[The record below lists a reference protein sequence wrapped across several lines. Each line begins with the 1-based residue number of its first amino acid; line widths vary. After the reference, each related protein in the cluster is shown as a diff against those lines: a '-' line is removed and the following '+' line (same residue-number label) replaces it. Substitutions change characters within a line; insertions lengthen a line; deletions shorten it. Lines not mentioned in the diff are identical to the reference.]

1 MQRTAS
7 ALHLKLSALLLCGL
21 LVGSPVWSQSW
32 PSRQVRIIV
41 AGAAGSSLDI
51 PVRAVGEKLKDRLG
65 QAIIVENRVA
75 AGGTVA
81 TDAVAKA
88 PPDGYTFLMS
98 FNGPLAY
105 GPFLYSKLP
114 YDPQKD
120 LTAVILMG
128 GQPFVLGVPASLA
141 VNNLRDLVEMARAS
155 PGRLNYSSL
164 GNGSGTHITMELL
177 KSQAKIFMV
186 HIPYAGGVAASTAVA
201 TGDVQAHFAPI
212 STIMPHVRAGRVRL
226 IAMSSEK
233 RFSLM
238 PEIPTVAEQG
248 FPGFDS
254 FGWNGILAPAGTPR
268 EIVMRLNREINDV
281 LQLADVRALLTNS
294 QIDIGGGSPEDFAA
308 LIRRESAR
316 WGPVIRATGAKLD

>member
-1 MQRTAS
+1 MRAVLRVAIVLCLLAS
-7 ALHLKLSALLLCGL
+7 GPALGQA
-21 LVGSPVWSQSW
+21 W
-32 PSRQVRIIV
+32 PGRPVRIIV
-41 AGAAGSSLDI
+41 AGAPGSSLDI

-65 QAIIVENRVA
+65 QPVIVENRPA

-81 TDAVAKA
+81 TDAAAKA
-88 PPDGYTFLMS
+88 APDGYTFVMS

-120 LTAVILMG
+120 LAAVIQMG
-128 GQPFVLGVPASLA
+128 GQPFVLGVPASLG
-141 VNNLRDLVEMARAS
+141 VSSIKELVDRARAS

-164 GNGSGTHITMELL
+164 GSGSGTHITMELL

-186 HIPYAGGVAASTAVA
+186 HIPYAGGPAAATAVA
-201 TGDVQAHFAPI
+201 TGEVQAHFAPI
-212 STIMPHVRAGRVRL
+212 ATIMPHVRAGRVKL

-233 RFSLM
+233 RFSHM

-254 FGWNGILAPAGTPR
+254 YGWNGILAPAGTPR
-268 EIVMRLNREINDV
+268 EIILRLNREINEV
-281 LQLADVRALLTNS
+281 LQLSDVKTLLNNTH
-294 QIDIGGGSPEDFAA
+294 IEIAGGTPEQFAA
-308 LIRRESAR
+308 LIKRETER
-316 WGPVIRATGAKLD
+316 WGPVIRATGARLD

>member
-1 MQRTAS
+1 V
-7 ALHLKLSALLLCGL
+7 KKL
-21 LVGSPVWSQSW
+21 LVLSIVVLGCGAAWAQSW
-32 PSRQVRIIV
+32 PAKPLRIIV

-51 PVRAVGEKLKDRLG
+51 PVRAVAEKLKDRLA
-65 QAIIVENRVA
+65 QPIVVENRVA

-88 PPDGYTFLMS
+88 APDGYTFVMS

-120 LTAVILMG
+120 LAAVILMG
-128 GQPFVLGVPASLA
+128 GQPFVLGVPA
-141 VNNLRDLVEMARAS
+141 NLGVDNLQDLVEMARAN

-177 KSQAKIFMV
+177 KSQAKIFMLHV
-186 HIPYAGGVAASTAVA
+186 PYAGGVAASTAVA

-212 STIMPHVRAGRVRL
+212 STIMPHVRAGRVKL

-233 RFSLM
+233 RFALL
-238 PEIPTVAEQG
+238 PDIPTVAEQG
-248 FPGFDS
+248 FSGFDS
-254 FGWNGILAPAGTPR
+254 FGWNGILAPAATPR
-268 EIVMRLNREINDV
+268 DITVRLNREINEIF
-281 LQLADVRALLTNS
+281 QLADIRTLLANN
-294 QIDIGGGSPEDFAA
+294 QIAVGGGTPEDFAA
-308 LIRRESAR
+308 LIKREAER

>member
-1 MQRTAS
+1 MVA
-7 ALHLKLSALLLCGL
+7 GL
-21 LVGSPVWSQSW
+21 LVAAAALAQPW
-32 PSRQVRIIV
+32 PARPVRIIV
-41 AGAAGSSLDI
+41 AGAPGSSLDI

-65 QAIIVENRVA
+65 QPIVVENRVA

-88 PPDGYTFLMS
+88 APDGYTLVMS

-120 LTAVILMG
+120 LAAVILMG
-128 GQPFVLGVPASLA
+128 GQPFVLGVPSSLG
-141 VNNLRDLVEMARAS
+141 VGSLKELVEMARAS

-177 KSQAKIFMV
+177 KSQAQIYML

-212 STIMPHVRAGRVRL
+212 STIMPHVRAGRVKL

-233 RFSLM
+233 RFTLL

-268 EIVMRLNREINDV
+268 EVIMRLNQEINQIF
-281 LQLADVRALLTNS
+281 QLSDVRTLLGNN
-294 QIDIGGGSPEDFAA
+294 QIEIGGGTPEEFAA
-308 LIRRESAR
+308 LIRRETER
-316 WGPVIRATGAKLD
+316 WGPVIRATGARLD

>member
-1 MQRTAS
+1 MKS
-7 ALHLKLSALLLCGL
+7 LLL
-21 LVGSPVWSQSW
+21 LVMLTCAAAHGQSW
-32 PSRQVRIIV
+32 PTKPVRIIV
-41 AGAAGSSLDI
+41 AGAPGSSLDI

-65 QAIIVENRVA
+65 QAIVVENRVA

-81 TDAVAKA
+81 TEAVAKA
-88 PPDGYTFLMS
+88 PPDGYTFGMS

-105 GPFLYSKLP
+105 GPFLYSRLP

-120 LTAVILMG
+120 LAPVVLMG
-128 GQPFVLGVPASLA
+128 GQPFVLAVPATLGVSSLKE
-141 VNNLRDLVEMARAS
+141 LLEMARAN

-177 KSQAKIFMV
+177 KSQARIFMV
-186 HIPYAGGVAASTAVA
+186 HIPYAGGVAAATAVA

-212 STIMPHVRAGRVRL
+212 STVMPHVRAGRARL

-233 RFSLM
+233 RFALM
-238 PEIPTVAEQG
+238 PEVPTVAEQG

-254 FGWNGILAPAGTPR
+254 FGWNGIIAPAGTPR
-268 EIVMRLNREINDV
+268 DVILRLNREINDV
-281 LQLADVRALLTNS
+281 FQLGDIRTLLASS
-294 QIDIGGGSPEDFAA
+294 QIEVGGGTPEAFGA
-308 LIRRESAR
+308 LIKRETER

>member
-1 MQRTAS
+1 MKILFLVLSVFVSAS
-7 ALHLKLSALLLCGL
+7 AWA
-21 LVGSPVWSQSW
+21 QSW
-32 PSRQVRIIV
+32 PSRPVRIIV

-65 QAIIVENRVA
+65 QPIVVENRVA

-81 TDAVAKA
+81 TDAVAKSA
-88 PPDGYTFLMS
+88 PDGYTFLMS

-120 LTAVILMG
+120 LAAVILMG
-128 GQPFVLGVPASLA
+128 GQPFVLGVPATLNVGSLKE
-141 VNNLRDLVEMARAS
+141 LIDLARAN

-186 HIPYAGGVAASTAVA
+186 HIPYAGGVAASTALA

-212 STIMPHVRAGRVRL
+212 PTVMPHVRAGRVRL

-233 RFSLM
+233 RFALF
-238 PEIPTVAEQG
+238 PDIPTVAEQG

-268 EIVMRLNREINDV
+268 EIIVRLNREINEIF
-281 LQLADVRALLTNS
+281 QLADIRTLLNNS
-294 QIDIGGGSPEDFAA
+294 QIQIGGGTPEEFAA
-308 LIRRESAR
+308 LIRREAER

>member
-1 MQRTAS
+1 MQRAAF
-7 ALHLKLSALLLCGL
+7 ALYLIFLLAGPAW
-21 LVGSPVWSQSW
+21 GQQW
-32 PSRQVRIIV
+32 PTKPLRIIV

-65 QAIIVENRVA
+65 QPVVVENRVA

-81 TDAVAKA
+81 TDAVAKSA
-88 PPDGYTFLMS
+88 PDGYTFLMS

-120 LTAVILMG
+120 LAAVIQMG
-128 GQPFVLGVPASLA
+128 GQPFALGVPASLGIGS
-141 VNNLRDLVEMARAS
+141 LRELVEMARAS

-177 KSQAKIFMV
+177 KSRAKMFML
-186 HIPYAGGVAASTAVA
+186 HIPYAGGVAAATAVA

-212 STIMPHVRAGRVRL
+212 PTIMPHVRAGRVKL
-226 IAMSSEK
+226 IAMSSER
-233 RFSLM
+233 RFALM
-238 PEIPTVAEQG
+238 PEVPTVAEQG

-254 FGWNGILAPAGTPR
+254 YGWNGILAPAGTPR
-268 EIVMRLNREINDV
+268 EIIVRLNREINEV
-281 LQLADVRALLTNS
+281 LQLPDIRTLLANQ
-294 QIDIGGGSPEDFAA
+294 QIEIAGGTPEAFAE
-308 LIRRESAR
+308 LIKRETRR
-316 WGPVIRATGAKLD
+316 WGPVIQAVGARLD

>member
-1 MQRTAS
+1 VLGGTAS
-7 ALHLKLSALLLCGL
+7 AQA
-21 LVGSPVWSQSW
+21 W
-32 PSRQVRIIV
+32 PTKPVRIIV
-41 AGAAGSSLDI
+41 AGAPGSSLDI

-65 QAIIVENRVA
+65 QPIVVENRVA

-81 TDAVAKA
+81 TDAAAKA
-88 PPDGYTFLMS
+88 APDGYTFVMS

-120 LTAVILMG
+120 LAAVILMG
-128 GQPFVLGVPASLA
+128 GQPFVLGVPAGLGINSLKE
-141 VNNLRDLVEMARAS
+141 LVDTAKAN

-186 HIPYAGGVAASTAVA
+186 HIPYAGGVAAATAVA

-212 STIMPHVRAGRVRL
+212 STIMPHVRGGRVKL

-233 RFSLM
+233 RFALL
-238 PEIPTVAEQG
+238 PDIPTVAEQG

-254 FGWNGILAPAGTPR
+254 FGWNGILAPAATPR
-268 EIVMRLNREINDV
+268 EIIGRLNREINEIF
-281 LQLADVRALLTNS
+281 QLADIRALLASN
-294 QIDIGGGSPEDFAA
+294 QIQIGGGTPEEFAA
-308 LIRRESAR
+308 LIKRETER

>member
-1 MQRTAS
+1 VKVS
-7 ALHLKLSALLLCGL
+7 ILLLHLVCSCAIA
-21 LVGSPVWSQSW
+21 QTW
-32 PSRQVRIIV
+32 PSKPVRIIV
-41 AGAAGSSLDI
+41 AGAPGSSLDI

-65 QAIIVENRVA
+65 QPIVVENRVA

-81 TDAVAKA
+81 TDAAAKA
-88 PPDGYTFLMS
+88 PPDGYTFVMS

-120 LTAVILMG
+120 LAAVILMG
-128 GQPFVLGVPASLA
+128 GQPFVLAVPAALGISTLK
-141 VNNLRDLVEMARAS
+141 DLVEMARKN

-177 KSQAKIFMV
+177 KSRAKIFMV
-186 HIPYAGGVAASTAVA
+186 HVPYAGGVAAATAVA
-201 TGDVQAHFAPI
+201 TDDVQAHFAPI
-212 STIMPHVRAGRVRL
+212 STIMPHVRAGRVKL

-233 RFSLM
+233 RFALM
-238 PEIPTVAEQG
+238 PEVPTVAEQG

-254 FGWNGILAPAGTPR
+254 FGWNGILAPAATPR
-268 EIVMRLNREINDV
+268 EIIGRLNREINEV
-281 LQLADVRALLTNS
+281 LQLADVRSILHNN
-294 QIDIGGGSPEDFAA
+294 QIDIGGGTPEEFAA
-308 LIRRESAR
+308 LIKRETER

>member
-1 MQRTAS
+1 MQRA
-7 ALHLKLSALLLCGL
+7 ALALYLIFALTGWAW
-21 LVGSPVWSQSW
+21 GQPW
-32 PSRQVRIIV
+32 PSKPLRIIV

-65 QAIIVENRVA
+65 QPIVVENRVA
-75 AGGTVA
+75 AGGTLA
-81 TDAVAKA
+81 TDAVAKSA
-88 PPDGYTFLMS
+88 PDGYTFVMS

-120 LTAVILMG
+120 LAAVIQMG
-128 GQPFVLGVPASLA
+128 GQPFVLGVPASLGISR
-141 VNNLRDLVEMARAS
+141 LQELVEMARAS

-177 KSQAKIFMV
+177 KSQAKIFML

-212 STIMPHVRAGRVRL
+212 STVMPHVRAGRVRL
-226 IAMSSEK
+226 IAISSRM
-233 RFSLM
+233 RFALM
-238 PEIPTVAEQG
+238 PEIATVAEQG

-254 FGWNGILAPAGTPR
+254 YGWNGILAPAGTSR
-268 EIVMRLNREINDV
+268 EIIVRLNREINEV
-281 LQLADVRALLTNS
+281 LQLSDIRTLLANQ
-294 QIDIGGGSPEDFAA
+294 QIEIAGGTPEAFAE
-308 LIRRESAR
+308 LIKRETER
-316 WGPVIRATGAKLD
+316 WGPVIRAIGARLD

>member
-1 MQRTAS
+1 V
-7 ALHLKLSALLLCGL
+7 KKL
-21 LVGSPVWSQSW
+21 LVLSIVVLGCGAAWAQSW
-32 PSRQVRIIV
+32 PAKPLRIIV

-51 PVRAVGEKLKDRLG
+51 PVRAVAEKLKDRLA
-65 QAIIVENRVA
+65 QPIVVENRVA

-88 PPDGYTFLMS
+88 APDGYTFVMS

-120 LTAVILMG
+120 LSAVILMG
-128 GQPFVLGVPASLA
+128 GQPFVLGVPA
-141 VNNLRDLVEMARAS
+141 NLHVENLNQLVALARAN
-155 PGRLNYSSL
+155 PGKLNYSSL

-177 KSQAKIFMV
+177 KSQAKIFMLHV
-186 HIPYAGGVAASTAVA
+186 PYAGGVAASTAVA

-212 STIMPHVRAGRVRL
+212 STIMPHVRSGRVKL

-233 RFSLM
+233 RFALL

-254 FGWNGILAPAGTPR
+254 FGWNGLLAPAGTPR
-268 EIVMRLNREINDV
+268 EVILRLNREINEV
-281 LQLADVRALLTNS
+281 FQLSDVRTLLTNN
-294 QIDIGGGSPEDFAA
+294 QIDIGGGTPEEFTA
-308 LIRRESAR
+308 LIKRETER

>member
-1 MQRTAS
+1 MKIS
-7 ALHLKLSALLLCGL
+7 ILLLHLVCSCAIA
-21 LVGSPVWSQSW
+21 QTW
-32 PSRQVRIIV
+32 PSKPVRIIV
-41 AGAAGSSLDI
+41 AGAPGSSLDI
-51 PVRAVGEKLKDRLG
+51 PVRTVGEKLRDRLG
-65 QAIIVENRVA
+65 QPIVVENRVA

-81 TDAVAKA
+81 TDAAVKA
-88 PPDGYTFLMS
+88 PPDGYTFVMS

-120 LTAVILMG
+120 LAAVILMG
-128 GQPFVLGVPASLA
+128 GQPFVLGVPASLG
-141 VNNLRDLVEMARAS
+141 VSTLKELVDMARAN

-186 HIPYAGGVAASTAVA
+186 HVPYAGGVAAATAVA

-212 STIMPHVRAGRVRL
+212 STIMPHVRAGRAKL

-233 RFSLM
+233 RFALL
-238 PEIPTVAEQG
+238 PEVPTVAEQG

-254 FGWNGILAPAGTPR
+254 FGWNGILAPAATPR
-268 EIVMRLNREINDV
+268 EIIVRLNREINEV
-281 LQLADVRALLTNS
+281 LQLTDVRTILHNN
-294 QIDIGGGSPEDFAA
+294 QIDIGGGTPEEFAA
-308 LIRRESAR
+308 LIKRETER
-316 WGPVIRATGAKLD
+316 WGPVIRASGAKLD

>member
-21 LVGSPVWSQSW
+21 LVGSSAWSQSW
-32 PSRQVRIIV
+32 PSRPVRIIV

-65 QAIIVENRVA
+65 QPVIVENRVA

-88 PPDGYTFLMS
+88 APDGYTFVMS

-105 GPFLYSKLP
+105 GPFLYSRLP

-120 LTAVILMG
+120 LAAVILMG
-128 GQPFVLGVPASLA
+128 GQPFVLGVPANLGINSLKE
-141 VNNLRDLVEMARAS
+141 LVEMARAS

-212 STIMPHVRAGRVRL
+212 STIMPHVRAGRVKL

-233 RFSLM
+233 RFALM

-268 EIVMRLNREINDV
+268 EIVVRLNREINEA
-281 LQLADVRALLTNS
+281 LQLPDVKKLLNNQ
-294 QIDIGGGSPEDFAA
+294 QIEIAGGTPEAFAA
-308 LIRRESAR
+308 LIKRETER

>member
-1 MQRTAS
+1 V
-7 ALHLKLSALLLCGL
+7 KKL
-21 LVGSPVWSQSW
+21 LVLSIVVLGCGAAWAQSW
-32 PSRQVRIIV
+32 PAKPLRIIV

-51 PVRAVGEKLKDRLG
+51 PVRAVAEKLKDRLA
-65 QAIIVENRVA
+65 QPIVVENRVA

-88 PPDGYTFLMS
+88 APDGYTFVMS

-120 LTAVILMG
+120 LAAVILMG
-128 GQPFVLGVPASLA
+128 GQPFVLGVPA
-141 VNNLRDLVEMARAS
+141 NLHVENLNQLVALARAN
-155 PGRLNYSSL
+155 PGKLNYSSL

-177 KSQAKIFMV
+177 KSQAKIFMLHV
-186 HIPYAGGVAASTAVA
+186 PYAGGVAASTAVA

-212 STIMPHVRAGRVRL
+212 STIMPHVRAGRVKL

-233 RFSLM
+233 RFALL

-254 FGWNGILAPAGTPR
+254 FGWNGLLAPAGTPR
-268 EIVMRLNREINDV
+268 EVILRLNREINEV
-281 LQLADVRALLTNS
+281 FQLSDVRTLLTNN
-294 QIDIGGGSPEDFAA
+294 QIDIGGGTPEEFTA
-308 LIRRESAR
+308 LIKRETER
-316 WGPVIRATGAKLD
+316 WGPVIHATGAKLD